1 MQTKW
6 KVLLIALSL
15 NVLHARPAYAQV
27 EGGIIVG
34 NARDARGA
42 VVRNA
47 SVAIVNTAT
56 AEEIDLKTNRDGDFL
71 SPTLRSGTYTV
82 TVTAPGF
89 SPVRQDGLI
98 LQVGSRSAVNLV
110 LPVGSAS
117 ETVDVS
123 AQAPAMETTSGSVG
137 TVVEARPVQ
146 ELPLNGRNALAL
158 TLETPAVRS
167 NSANNPQGFA
177 DRGTSLSAIVINNGP
192 TALNANLLDGAN
204 NINNFSGEI
213 AINPQVD
220 AIEEFRVQTGYMS
233 AEFGLTGGGV
243 ITLASKSGTNR
254 YHGDVY
260 EFFRNDYLDARP
272 YFLEQTTSKPP
283 LRYNQFGGAV
293 GGPVMK
299 ERLFFFA
306 NYEQFKYVTSAV
318 YTASVPTLKQRSG
331 DFSDLQTC
339 SYNSGGAAVVTPV
352 LIYDPNTTTASGNS
366 FRRTA
371 FAGNKI
377 TRGLDPVS
385 VAIQNAIY
393 PEPNRVASDTCQRL
407 SNTNNFQ
414 TVKPNVRSMY
424 QALGR
429 LDHRL
434 SNRQSM
440 YGRYAYYV
448 NNTDNGSTN
457 GSYLPSPIVAKRNDA
472 FGSQSFV
479 VQHSYTISS
488 STINEA
494 RIALTRTTFP
504 FVVANYNQDWPSK
517 LGLPSNVPNYV
528 FPTITGTGL
537 PAVNGQVGQRNTA
550 NPQIMDTVT
559 MVRGRHSIRFGAS
572 IAHSQANNSQMTTP
586 SGNFS
591 FSSALTNQPNATA
604 GTGSA
609 YASFLLGSVQSATLT
624 VYREPGYWN
633 FLTSGFV
640 QDDVKLTP
648 RFTLNMGLRYDF
660 QQTPREHHDGL
671 SNFDPNGTSPSVGK
685 PGTTAYATVGGRGRT
700 FTGDDY
706 KNFGPRLGFAWDVL
720 GDGRTSLRGGVGI
733 YYISLNTQLFNQ
745 PTAGFSST
753 TTSYT
758 STNAGIVPAFQLS
771 SGFPYSPLQPLGANG
786 GPDFLLGQ
794 AASYVQPKASTP
806 SSQQWNLNIQHE
818 IRGGFVAEIGYLGNH
833 GVHMISGNYNL
844 NALPNQS
851 LSLGDSLKQNVANP
865 YAGKVSG
872 SLGAATITRR
882 QSLLPYPYYNAIT
895 VTSPRDG
902 NFHGD
907 SMILAVQ
914 RHATHGLTL
923 LSSYTFSKLLDNGI
937 QNPLDGYIGI
947 GSEAGSVTPQ
957 DPNNRQLEYSL
968 DPTDIKHRFVGSA
981 LYELPIGRG
990 RKFLNHTNGF
1000 VDRLISGW
1008 QVNAV
1013 VTAQSGLPLSI
1024 SGANNNIATRPN
1036 FAPGKSAKDVN
1047 KSNRSVTSW
1056 FDTTVFQNPDN
1067 WAYGNVPRVL
1077 PNARGPKYVNVD
1089 SSIFK
1094 TTQITESVRLQLR
1107 LESFNTLNHPN
1118 FRSPNTTF
1126 VPAAGNNG
1134 VNTSASFG
1142 QITSDIQSRN
1152 VQLAA
1157 KILF

>member
-1 MQTKW
+1 MHLKW
-6 KVLLIALSL
+6 KLLSVVLSGLLWATS
-15 NVLHARPAYAQV
+15 AEGQV
-27 EGGIIVG
+27 EGGIILG
-34 NARDARGA
+34 NARDIRGA
-42 VVRNA
+42 ALKGADV
-47 SVAIVNTAT
+47 SIVNTASG
-56 AEEIDLKTNRDGDFL
+56 EEIELKTNGEGDFS
-71 SPTLRSGTYTV
+71 SPTLRSGMYTV
-82 TVTAPGF
+82 AIRSTGFRTVQ
-89 SPVRQDGLI
+89 QDVV
-98 LQVGSRSAVNLV
+98 LQVGSRTAVNLT
-110 LPVGSAS
+110 LPIGATS
-117 ETVDVS
+117 ETVEVTS
-123 AQAPAMETTSGSVG
+123 QAPAMETTSGTVG

-192 TALNANLLDGAN
+192 TALNGNILDGAN
-204 NINNFSGEI
+204 NMNNFSGEI

-220 AIEEFRVQTGYMS
+220 AIQEFRVQTGYMS
-233 AEFGLTGGGV
+233 AELGLTGGGV
-243 ITLASKSGTNR
+243 ITLASKSGTNA

-272 YFLEQTTSKPP
+272 YFLEQTSPKPP

-293 GGPVMK
+293 GGPVMREK
-299 ERLFFFA
+299 LFFFA

-318 YTASVPTLKQRSG
+318 YIGTVPTLRQRSG
-331 DFSDLQTC
+331 DFGDLQTC
-339 SYNSGGAAVVTPV
+339 AIVNGVAKVTPV
-352 LIYDPNTTTASGNS
+352 KIFDPNTTTPSGSS
-366 FRRTA
+366 FRRTQ
-371 FAGNKI
+371 FPNNKI
-377 TRGLDPVS
+377 NRPLDPVS
-385 VAIQNAIY
+385 IAIQNAIY

-414 TVKPNVRSMY
+414 SVKQNVRSMY
-424 QALGR
+424 QSLGR
-429 LDHRL
+429 LDYRI
-434 SNRQSM
+434 SGRQSM
-440 YGRYAYYV
+440 FGRYAYYV

-479 VQHSYTISS
+479 VQHSFTVSP
-488 STINEA
+488 TVINEA

-504 FVVANYNQDWPSK
+504 FVVANYNQDWPAK
-517 LGLPSNVPNYV
+517 LGFPSNVPDYV

-537 PAVNGQVGQRNTA
+537 PAVNGQVGVRNTA
-550 NPQIMDTVT
+550 NPQIMDTIT
-559 MVRGRHSIRFGAS
+559 MVRGRHNLRFGAS
-572 IAHSQANNSQMTTP
+572 VSHSQANNSQMTTP

-609 YASFLLGSVQSATLT
+609 YASFLLGAVQSANLT

-633 FLTSGFV
+633 FLTSGFF
-640 QDDVKLTP
+640 QDDFRLSP

-671 SNFDPNGTSPSVGK
+671 SNFDPNGISPSIGK
-685 PGTTAYATVGGRGRT
+685 AGTTTYASTGGNGRT

-706 KNFGPRLGFAWDVL
+706 KNFGPRLGFAWDVF
-720 GDGRTSLRGGVGI
+720 GDGHTSIRGGAGI
-733 YYISLNTQLFNQ
+733 YYISLNNQLFNQ

-758 STNAGIVPAFQLS
+758 STNAGIAPAFQLS
-771 SGFPYSPLQPLGANG
+771 AGFPYDPLQPLGAAG

-794 AASYVQPKASTP
+794 SIAWVQPKASTP
-806 SSQQWNLNIQHE
+806 TSQQWNLNVQHE
-818 IRGGFVAEIGYLGNH
+818 FRGGFVAEIGYLGNH

-844 NALPNQS
+844 NVLPNQY
-851 LSLGDSLKQNVANP
+851 LSLGDSLRQNVANP
-865 YAGKVSG
+865 YAGRVPG
-872 SLGAATITRR
+872 SLGASTITRR
-882 QSLLPYPYYNAIT
+882 QSLLPYPYYNSIT

-947 GSEAGSVTPQ
+947 GGEGGTVTPQ

-981 LYELPIGRG
+981 LYELPLGRG
-990 RKFLNHTNGF
+990 HRFFSNTNRF
-1000 VDRLISGW
+1000 MDRLLSGW
-1008 QVNAV
+1008 QANTV

-1024 SGANNNIATRPN
+1024 SGANNNLATRPS
-1036 FAPGKSAKDVN
+1036 FVPGKSAKDVN
-1047 KSNRSVTSW
+1047 KSGRNVISW
-1056 FDTTVFQNPDN
+1056 FDTSVFQNPDS
-1067 WAYGNVPRVL
+1067 WTYGNVPRVL
-1077 PNARGPKYVNVD
+1077 PNSRGPKYVNVD
-1089 SSIFK
+1089 ASIFK
-1094 TTQITESVRLQLR
+1094 TTQITESVKLQLR
-1107 LESFNTLNHPN
+1107 LESFNALNHPN

-1126 VPAAGNNG
+1126 VPASGNNG
-1134 VNTSASFG
+1134 LNTSSSFG
-1142 QITSDIQSRN
+1142 QITSDMQPRN
-1152 VQLAA
+1152 VQLAV